1 MIGDLLLI
9 GEKHERATAEILKKL
24 EGVTLKNYV
33 IAVGGE
39 SGTGKSEIAYL
50 LRMAFKKQGIR
61 SKIIHTDNYYKT
73 KPDERTAWRQSNGIK
88 ESVGLNEYNWELI
101 NRHIL
106 DFRNKKAEVTLPFLD
121 IVTDQE
127 DRLTTGFKDIDV
139 LVLEGLYAVNAE
151 ADFRA
156 LIDLTYHDTKDAQKL
171 RGKEPQNQYRAQVL
185 EAEHAAVQSVRDK
198 ADLLISKK
206 IMGLD

>member
-9 GEKHERATAEILKKL
+9 GEKHEKATAEILKKL

-50 LRMAFKKQGIR
+50 LRMAFKKRGIR

-73 KPDERTAWRQSNGIK
+73 KPDERTEWRQSNGIK

-106 DFRNKKAEVTLPFLD
+106 DFRNKTAEVTLPFLD
-121 IVTDQE
+121 IVTEQE
-127 DRLTTGFKDIDV
+127 DRLTTSFKYIDV

-151 ADFRA
+151 ADFRV
-156 LIDLTYHDTKDAQKL
+156 LIDMTYHDTKDAQKL

-185 EAEHAAVQSVRDK
+185 EAEHASVRSIRGK